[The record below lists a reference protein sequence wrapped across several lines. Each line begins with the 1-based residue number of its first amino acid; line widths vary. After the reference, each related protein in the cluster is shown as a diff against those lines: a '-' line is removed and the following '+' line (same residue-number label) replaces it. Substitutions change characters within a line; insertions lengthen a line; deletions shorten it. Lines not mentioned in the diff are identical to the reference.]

1 MRRYTLFIHQFRSL
15 WRLLIRPR
23 HIAPDTIEFRRYII
37 LNTIILSQ
45 ILTIVVLLPLIPTIV
60 LRVPTAPVYR
70 VLLAGLIWNI
80 LTFGMARIGYYTPA
94 AAGSVAFMTA
104 AVCGI
109 TLAVSFDAPL
119 KFLALSSVIGVVLFS
134 RSGALWL
141 LLVNVL
147 AAVAV
152 SYLIWGGSFSMIADD
167 LMLVILISL
176 ALLIAVGI
184 TDRQLNQINAQHDAL
199 LESQKRELD
208 WVAEN
213 ERARVMR
220 EWVAYMSHDFR
231 TPLAVMS
238 TTLYVMSRNH
248 KPELNPHRIEMLNG
262 QVERLTSLVN
272 HMHAAVTLD
281 RKVQPRLH
289 IQDIAPLVHE
299 VVARV
304 NEIATQ
310 NKVTIKVD
318 VAPTLPHIPV
328 DADAFRLALECL
340 MENAVIYNR
349 ADGLVTVR
357 TSVEPPFL
365 HLTVEDTGVGISPK
379 ELPFIFDRFYRV
391 DKARQ
396 MDVGRNGLGLSIAKM
411 VAEAHQGRIE
421 VSSTL
426 DLGSAFTLVLPLE
439 TSE

>member
-1 MRRYTLFIHQFRSL
+1 MRRYTQFMHQFGSL
-15 WRLLIRPR
+15 WRLLIQPR

-45 ILTIVVLLPLIPTIV
+45 ILTIFILLPLVPTIV
-60 LRVPTAPVYR
+60 TLVHTAPVYR
-70 VLLAGLIWNI
+70 VLLIGLIWNMI
-80 LTFGMARIGYYTPA
+80 TFGLARAGYYTPA

-109 TLAVSFDAPL
+109 TLAVSLDAPL

-134 RSGALWL
+134 RSGALSL

-152 SYLIWGGSFSMIADD
+152 SYLNWGGSFSIIADD
-167 LMLVILISL
+167 LMLVIMISL
-176 ALLIAVGI
+176 ALLIAVSI
-184 TDRQLNQINAQHDAL
+184 TDRQLHQINAQHDAL
-199 LESQKRELD
+199 LASQKRELD

-238 TTLYVMSRNH
+238 TTLYVMARNH

-281 RKVQPRLH
+281 TKIQPRL
-289 IQDIAPLVHE
+289 QVQNVVPLIHE

-304 NEIATQ
+304 DEIATQ
-310 NKVTIKVD
+310 NKVTIKVE

-328 DADAFRLALECL
+328 DADAFRLAL
-340 MENAVIYNR
+340 
-349 ADGLVTVR
+349 
-357 TSVEPPFL
+357 
-365 HLTVEDTGVGISPK
+365 
-379 ELPFIFDRFYRV
+379 
-391 DKARQ
+391 
-396 MDVGRNGLGLSIAKM
+396 
-411 VAEAHQGRIE
+411 
-421 VSSTL
+421 
-426 DLGSAFTLVLPLE
+426 
-439 TSE
+439 